1 MSDERPT
8 DEKGR
13 PLDYMTEF
21 GLFCGA
27 YKQFPNRTVLT
38 TPSKTLSYDVKKSLD
53 RVADKNAGKNAG
65 GCWGKSKK

>member
-1 MSDERPT
+1 MP

-13 PLDYMTEF
+13 PLPYMTEIGIF
-21 GLFCGA
+21 MGV

-38 TPSKTLSYDVKKSLD
+38 TPSQTLGEDVKKSLD
-53 RVADKNAGKNAG
+53 RVADKNAG

>member
-1 MSDERPT
+1 MP

-13 PLDYMTEF
+13 PLPYMTEIGIF
-21 GLFCGA
+21 MGV

-38 TPSKTLSYDVKKSLD
+38 TPSKALGEDVKKSLD
-53 RVADKNAGKNAG
+53 RVADKNAG